1 MNKRMK
7 KSLWALVGTML
18 CGCLLLA
25 PGARAAETTALE
37 DALEQTARLQ
47 QLAEEYAAG
56 QQTETEPL
64 TLTIN
69 YIRAQ
74 RYADT
79 TWDMI
84 LGEPSEEFA
93 GFVEQQAP
101 ELAQLQTRENVEI
114 PATGEPVDF
123 VHLVAGIGATWKRL
137 PVVCTWGGDCI
148 QLAGSVQGSGMD
160 EESCI
165 QQLKPYFAC
174 EDENASLLPKSDWL
188 ADLDGVNIG
197 STLTQDSDLAESIR
211 EYYRSISTGE
221 RARRFVL
228 AQFGE
233 VDTGDQQAFR
243 QQVKDKFFSDSGVQL
258 LLLSQKQMT
267 LDEERNFVVV
277 DSLNAPL
284 NAVCSLTADTP
295 GGNAGRSKGNRRGR
309 GDAAGSR
316 GDAEPGTDKSAG
328 RSPAHRTGAG
338 AELAGPNHGK
348 VLLAA
353 LGAGRGGAVLRA
365 GAGGIVTQKPLT
377 CSFRG
382 SFAVCSYSVQIRL
395 V

>member
-47 QLAEEYAAG
+47 QLAEEYAAS

-84 LGEPSEEFA
+84 LGEPGEEFA

-101 ELAQLQTRENVEI
+101 ELAQLQTLENVEI

-137 PVVCTWGGDCI
+137 PLVCTWGGDCI

-284 NAVCSLTADTP
+284 NAVCSLTADTLAEMLDGAKVTGAAEETP
-295 GGNAGRSKGNRRGR
+295 QEAG
-309 GDAAGSR
+309 
-316 GDAEPGTDKSAG
+316 ETQ
-328 RSPAHRTGAG
+328 SPAQTSQPGEAQPTAPVLGQSSLARTM
-338 AELAGPNHGK
+338 EKYSWLPW
-348 VLLAA
+348 A
-353 LGAGRGGAVLRA
+353 LGGVVLFCVLVLAVLSR
-365 GAGGIVTQKPLT
+365 K
-377 CSFRG
+377 SR
-382 SFAVCSYSVQIRL
+382 
-395 V
+395 

>member
-37 DALEQTARLQ
+37 DTLEQTARLQ

-56 QQTETEPL
+56 RQTEMEPL

-84 LGEPSEEFA
+84 LGEPSEDFA

-101 ELAQLQTRENVEI
+101 ELAQLQTLENVEI

-233 VDTGDQQAFR
+233 VDTGDQQTFR

-258 LLLSQKQMT
+258 LLLSQKQMM
-267 LDEERNFVVV
+267 LDEERNFLVV

-284 NAVCSLTADTP
+284 NAVCSLTADTLAEMLDGAKVTGAAEETP
-295 GGNAGRSKGNRRGR
+295 QEAG
-309 GDAAGSR
+309 
-316 GDAEPGTDKSAG
+316 ET
-328 RSPAHRTGAG
+328 RSPAQTSQPGEAQPTAPVLGQSSLARTM
-338 AELAGPNHGK
+338 EKYSWLPW
-348 VLLAA
+348 A
-353 LGAGRGGAVLRA
+353 LGGVVLFCVLVLAVLSR
-365 GAGGIVTQKPLT
+365 K
-377 CSFRG
+377 SR
-382 SFAVCSYSVQIRL
+382 
-395 V
+395 

>member
-101 ELAQLQTRENVEI
+101 ELAQLQTLENVEI

-267 LDEERNFVVV
+267 LDGERNFVVV

-284 NAVCSLTADTP
+284 NAVCSLTADTLAEMLDGAKVTGAAEETP
-295 GGNAGRSKGNRRGR
+295 QEAG
-309 GDAAGSR
+309 
-316 GDAEPGTDKSAG
+316 ETQ
-328 RSPAHRTGAG
+328 SPAQTSQPGEAQPTAPVLGQSSLARTM
-338 AELAGPNHGK
+338 EKYSWLPW
-348 VLLAA
+348 A
-353 LGAGRGGAVLRA
+353 LGGVVLFCVLVLAVLSR
-365 GAGGIVTQKPLT
+365 K
-377 CSFRG
+377 SR
-382 SFAVCSYSVQIRL
+382 
-395 V
+395 

>member
-84 LGEPSEEFA
+84 LGEPSEKFA

-123 VHLVAGIGATWKRL
+123 VHLMAGIGATWKRL

-284 NAVCSLTADTP
+284 NAVCSLTADTLAEMLD
-295 GGNAGRSKGNRRGR
+295 GAKVTG
-309 GDAAGSR
+309 AAEETPQETG
-316 GDAEPGTDKSAG
+316 ETQ
-328 RSPAHRTGAG
+328 SPAQTSQPGEAQPTAPVLGQSSLARTM
-338 AELAGPNHGK
+338 EKYSWLPW
-348 VLLAA
+348 A
-353 LGAGRGGAVLRA
+353 LGGVVLFCVLVLAVLSR
-365 GAGGIVTQKPLT
+365 K
-377 CSFRG
+377 SR
-382 SFAVCSYSVQIRL
+382 
-395 V
+395 

>member
-37 DALEQTARLQ
+37 DTLEQTARLQ

-56 QQTETEPL
+56 RQTEMEPL

-69 YIRAQ
+69 FIRAQ

-84 LGEPSEEFA
+84 LGEPSEDFA

-101 ELAQLQTRENVEI
+101 ELAQLQTLENVEI

-233 VDTGDQQAFR
+233 VDTGDQQTFR

-258 LLLSQKQMT
+258 LLLSQKQMM
-267 LDEERNFVVV
+267 LDEERNFLVV

-284 NAVCSLTADTP
+284 NAVCSLTADTLAEMLDGAKVTGAAEETP
-295 GGNAGRSKGNRRGR
+295 QEAG
-309 GDAAGSR
+309 
-316 GDAEPGTDKSAG
+316 ET
-328 RSPAHRTGAG
+328 RSPAQTSQPGEAQPTAPVLGQSSLARTM
-338 AELAGPNHGK
+338 EKYSWLPW
-348 VLLAA
+348 A
-353 LGAGRGGAVLRA
+353 LGGVVLFCVLVLAVLSR
-365 GAGGIVTQKPLT
+365 K
-377 CSFRG
+377 SR
-382 SFAVCSYSVQIRL
+382 
-395 V
+395 

>member
-37 DALEQTARLQ
+37 DTLEQTARLQ

-56 QQTETEPL
+56 RQTEMEPL

-79 TWDMI
+79 NWDMI
-84 LGEPSEEFA
+84 LGEPSEDFA

-101 ELAQLQTRENVEI
+101 ELAQLQTLENVEI

-148 QLAGSVQGSGMD
+148 QLADSVQGSGMD
-160 EESCI
+160 EGSCI

-233 VDTGDQQAFR
+233 VDTGDQQTFR

-258 LLLSQKQMT
+258 LLLSQKQMM
-267 LDEERNFVVV
+267 LDEERNFLVV

-284 NAVCSLTADTP
+284 NAVCSLTADTLAEMLDGAKVTGAAEETP
-295 GGNAGRSKGNRRGR
+295 QEAG
-309 GDAAGSR
+309 
-316 GDAEPGTDKSAG
+316 ETQ
-328 RSPAHRTGAG
+328 SPAQTSQPGEAQPTAPVLGQSSLARTM
-338 AELAGPNHGK
+338 EKYSWLPW
-348 VLLAA
+348 A
-353 LGAGRGGAVLRA
+353 LGGVVLFCVLVLAVLSR
-365 GAGGIVTQKPLT
+365 K
-377 CSFRG
+377 SR
-382 SFAVCSYSVQIRL
+382 
-395 V
+395 

>member
-101 ELAQLQTRENVEI
+101 ELAQLQTLENVEI

-284 NAVCSLTADTP
+284 NAVCSLTADTLAEMLDGAKITGAAEETP
-295 GGNAGRSKGNRRGR
+295 QEAG
-309 GDAAGSR
+309 
-316 GDAEPGTDKSAG
+316 ETQ
-328 RSPAHRTGAG
+328 SPAQTSQPGEAQPTAPVLGQSSLARTM
-338 AELAGPNHGK
+338 EKYSWLPW
-348 VLLAA
+348 A
-353 LGAGRGGAVLRA
+353 LGGVVLFCVLVLAVLSR
-365 GAGGIVTQKPLT
+365 K
-377 CSFRG
+377 SR
-382 SFAVCSYSVQIRL
+382 
-395 V
+395 

>member
-101 ELAQLQTRENVEI
+101 ELAQLQTLENVEI

-160 EESCI
+160 EEGCI

-221 RARRFVL
+221 RALRFVL

-284 NAVCSLTADTP
+284 NAVCSLTADTLAEMLDGAKVTGAAEETP
-295 GGNAGRSKGNRRGR
+295 QEAG
-309 GDAAGSR
+309 
-316 GDAEPGTDKSAG
+316 ETQ
-328 RSPAHRTGAG
+328 SPAQTSQPGEAQPTAPVLGQSSLARTM
-338 AELAGPNHGK
+338 EKYSWLPW
-348 VLLAA
+348 A
-353 LGAGRGGAVLRA
+353 LGGVVLFCVLVLAVLSR
-365 GAGGIVTQKPLT
+365 K
-377 CSFRG
+377 SR
-382 SFAVCSYSVQIRL
+382 
-395 V
+395 

>member
-37 DALEQTARLQ
+37 DTLEQTARLQ

-56 QQTETEPL
+56 QQTEMEPL

-84 LGEPSEEFA
+84 LGEPSEDFA

-101 ELAQLQTRENVEI
+101 ELAQLQTLENVEI

-233 VDTGDQQAFR
+233 VDTGDQQTFR

-267 LDEERNFVVV
+267 LDEERNFLVV

-284 NAVCSLTADTP
+284 NAVCSLTADTLAEMLDGAKVTGAAEETP
-295 GGNAGRSKGNRRGR
+295 QEAG
-309 GDAAGSR
+309 
-316 GDAEPGTDKSAG
+316 ETQ
-328 RSPAHRTGAG
+328 SPAQTSQPGEAQPTAPVLGQSSLARTM
-338 AELAGPNHGK
+338 EKYSWLPW
-348 VLLAA
+348 A
-353 LGAGRGGAVLRA
+353 LGGVVLFCVLVLAVLSR
-365 GAGGIVTQKPLT
+365 K
-377 CSFRG
+377 SR
-382 SFAVCSYSVQIRL
+382 
-395 V
+395 

>member
-25 PGARAAETTALE
+25 PGARAAENTALE

-84 LGEPSEEFA
+84 LGEPSEDFA

-101 ELAQLQTRENVEI
+101 ELAQLQTLENVEI

-284 NAVCSLTADTP
+284 NAVCSLTADTLAEMLDGAKVTGAAEETP
-295 GGNAGRSKGNRRGR
+295 QEAG
-309 GDAAGSR
+309 
-316 GDAEPGTDKSAG
+316 ETQ
-328 RSPAHRTGAG
+328 SPAQTSQPGEAQPTAPVLGQSSLARTM
-338 AELAGPNHGK
+338 EKYSWLPW
-348 VLLAA
+348 A
-353 LGAGRGGAVLRA
+353 LGGVVLFC
-365 GAGGIVTQKPLT
+365 V
-377 CSFRG
+377 
-382 SFAVCSYSVQIRL
+382 L
-395 V
+395 VLAILSRKSR

>member
-37 DALEQTARLQ
+37 DALAQTARLQ

-284 NAVCSLTADTP
+284 NAVCSLTADTLAEMLDGAKVTGAAEETP
-295 GGNAGRSKGNRRGR
+295 QEAG
-309 GDAAGSR
+309 
-316 GDAEPGTDKSAG
+316 ETQ
-328 RSPAHRTGAG
+328 SPAQTSQPGEAQPTAPVLGQSSLARTM
-338 AELAGPNHGK
+338 EKYSWLPW
-348 VLLAA
+348 A
-353 LGAGRGGAVLRA
+353 LGGVVLFC
-365 GAGGIVTQKPLT
+365 V
-377 CSFRG
+377 
-382 SFAVCSYSVQIRL
+382 L
-395 V
+395 VLALLSRKSR

>member
-101 ELAQLQTRENVEI
+101 ELAQLQTLENVEI

-211 EYYRSISTGE
+211 EYYRSISAGE

-284 NAVCSLTADTP
+284 NAVCSLTADTLAEMLDGAKVTGAAEETP
-295 GGNAGRSKGNRRGR
+295 QEAG
-309 GDAAGSR
+309 
-316 GDAEPGTDKSAG
+316 ETQ
-328 RSPAHRTGAG
+328 SPAQTSQPGEAQPTAPVLGQSSLARTM
-338 AELAGPNHGK
+338 EKYSWLPW
-348 VLLAA
+348 A
-353 LGAGRGGAVLRA
+353 LGGVVLFCVLVLAVLSR
-365 GAGGIVTQKPLT
+365 K
-377 CSFRG
+377 SR
-382 SFAVCSYSVQIRL
+382 
-395 V
+395 

>member
-47 QLAEEYAAG
+47 QLAEEYTAG

-101 ELAQLQTRENVEI
+101 ELAQLQTLENVEI

-284 NAVCSLTADTP
+284 NAVCSLTADTLAEMLD
-295 GGNAGRSKGNRRGR
+295 GAKVTG
-309 GDAAGSR
+309 AAEETPQETG
-316 GDAEPGTDKSAG
+316 ETQ
-328 RSPAHRTGAG
+328 SPAQTSQPGEAQPTAPVLGQSSLARTM
-338 AELAGPNHGK
+338 EKYSWLPW
-348 VLLAA
+348 A
-353 LGAGRGGAVLRA
+353 LGGVVLFCVLVLAVLSR
-365 GAGGIVTQKPLT
+365 K
-377 CSFRG
+377 SR
-382 SFAVCSYSVQIRL
+382 
-395 V
+395 

>member
-284 NAVCSLTADTP
+284 NAVCSLTADTLAEMLDGAKVTGEAEETP
-295 GGNAGRSKGNRRGR
+295 QEAG
-309 GDAAGSR
+309 
-316 GDAEPGTDKSAG
+316 ETQ
-328 RSPAHRTGAG
+328 SPAQTSQPGEAQPTAPVLGQSSLARTM
-338 AELAGPNHGK
+338 EKYSWLPW
-348 VLLAA
+348 A
-353 LGAGRGGAVLRA
+353 LGGVVLFCVLVLAVLSR
-365 GAGGIVTQKPLT
+365 K
-377 CSFRG
+377 SR
-382 SFAVCSYSVQIRL
+382 
-395 V
+395 